1 MVLKIQVEFSTP
13 ISIQGNAKNSMFIIL
28 EPYSQGETNTDIP
41 NFAGGVLDAAN
52 NGFVATTTH
61 LGQTFTNVFET
72 NPTNVEVSS
81 NKLKL
86 TLNSYFDDIYQ
97 YLKTFHFFYEEQQEN
112 GKILRGDVAASL
124 SQSTKI
130 AVSNSTG
137 LVETNSDN
145 NNELEPKQQ
154 FEFKIEKILIKDEE
168 PDKIF
173 YFYTSNRTLK
183 IETTDGQAINP
194 VNGTFE
200 VNVGNFLTQSFTND
214 DEYFDTANGQ
224 ATAFAT
230 DNTAGVA
237 IGQNTEGKFFS
248 VQRDTTQGRLT
259 KNSGFQSASIQTG
272 TYNTTDEFGFPLE
285 IDLTTHTE
293 VENKIKHP
301 TLHAEIIPSIGGEGY
316 IAIKMSKDEEP

>member
-1 MVLKIQVEFSTP
+1 MNQ
-13 ISIQGNAKNSMFIIL
+13 
-28 EPYSQGETNTDIP
+28 
-41 NFAGGVLDAAN
+41 
-52 NGFVATTTH
+52 
-61 LGQTFTNVFET
+61 
-72 NPTNVEVSS
+72 
-81 NKLKL
+81 
-86 TLNSYFDDIYQ
+86 
-97 YLKTFHFFYEEQQEN
+97 
-112 GKILRGDVAASL
+112 
-124 SQSTKI
+124 
-130 AVSNSTG
+130 
-137 LVETNSDN
+137 
-145 NNELEPKQQ
+145 
-154 FEFKIEKILIKDEE
+154 IEKILIKDEE

-183 IETTDGQAINP
+183 IETTDGQAINQ
-194 VNGTFE
+194 NGIFE

-272 TYNTTDEFGFPLE
+272 TYNTTDELALLE
-285 IDLTTHTE
+285 INLTTHTE
-293 VENKIKHP
+293 VEKTKIKHP

-316 IAIKMSKDEEP
+316 IAIKMSKDEGITFEDMVGVTKDEDNNINNNDSDRTIRHGGQDNDDVTTHPVTVA